1 MPKDL
6 RKLERVWY
14 NLGRQDP
21 FWAAL
26 TDTDKRHGG
35 WSRDEFFRTGSAEID
50 ATLETAARNGWTI
63 KRGRALDFGCG
74 AGRLTQALAA
84 RFDRVDGVDIS
95 RSMITRARRNNR
107 YGDKCRYL
115 HNAAPDL
122 SVFPDAAFDF
132 IYSALTLQHIPSEY
146 AQRYIAEFVR
156 LLAPRGMMIFQL
168 PSHRAPI
175 EPGGAGG
182 RTVAAAGLPPD
193 AFAAEV
199 SLDTPAGTWMASE
212 TRLLSVSVRNSS
224 ARPWAAG
231 SRDDGCF
238 RIQLGNRWLTADGHV
253 LVANDGRTPLPH
265 DISPDEMTTLFL
277 EVTAPSVNGEYVLDI
292 DMVQEHV
299 AWFQEIGSTPSRT
312 RCRVTGGQPATTHVP
327 APRPFAERFP
337 RLHSAL
343 VNLGIDVVRG
353 GFKRYR
359 ERRRTGRWQR
369 AAMVMH
375 CLPRAQVV
383 ELIERLGASV
393 LAVEQELISGGYQS
407 CRYWITR
414 TETTHDRE
422 HGL

>member
-1 MPKDL
+1 MRKDL

-26 TDTDKRHGG
+26 TDTDKQHGG
-35 WSRDEFFRTGSAEID
+35 WSRDEFFETGSAEID
-50 ATLETAARNGWTI
+50 ATLETASRNGWTVR
-63 KRGRALDFGCG
+63 RGRALDFGCG

-84 RFDRVDGVDIS
+84 RFERVDGVDIS
-95 RSMITRARRNNR
+95 RSMIARARRDNR
-107 YGDKCRYL
+107 HGDTCRYL

-122 SVFPDAAFDF
+122 SVFSDATFDF

-146 AQRYIAEFVR
+146 AQQYIAEFVR
-156 LLAPRGMMIFQL
+156 VLAPQGMLIFQL

-175 EPGGAGG
+175 EPRGAGG
-182 RTVAAAGLPPD
+182 RTVAAASLPRD
-193 AFAAEV
+193 AFAATV
-199 SLDTPAGTWMASE
+199 SLDTPAGMWTAGE

-224 ARPWAAG
+224 ARTWASG
-231 SRDDGCF
+231 SRDDGRF
-238 RIQLGNRWLTADGHV
+238 RIQLGNRWRTPDGHV

-265 DISPDEMTTLFL
+265 DIGPDETTTLFL
-277 EVTAPSVNGEYVLDI
+277 EVTAPSVDGEYVLDI

-299 AWFQEIGSTPSRT
+299 AWFQDKGSAPSRA
-312 RCRVTGGQPATTHVP
+312 RCRVTGGQPARTYVP

-337 RLHSAL
+337 RFHSAL
-343 VNLGIDVVRG
+343 VSLGLDVVRG

-383 ELIERLGASV
+383 ALIERLGASV
-393 LAVEQELISGGYQS
+393 LTVEQEVTSGGYQS

-414 TETTHDRE
+414 T
-422 HGL
+422 